1 MQSTLNNLCAS
12 EASAYRLWLILLV
25 LFALVVGAALWAE
38 FPMSVPWAR
47 TPERIA
53 TLILILLLVLLG
65 FWYLSAACRA
75 AMWMPLVAF
84 LIAILGLLAAFWNHP
99 RVTQLLL
106 TQDSK
111 K

>member
-1 MQSTLNNLCAS
+1 MQDALNTLCVS

-25 LFALVVGAALWAE
+25 LFVLIVGAALWAE
-38 FPMSVPWAR
+38 FPMSVSWAR

-53 TLILILLLVLLG
+53 TLILVLLLLLLG
-65 FWYLSAACRA
+65 FWYFSATCRA
-75 AMWMPLVAF
+75 ALWMPLVAF

-106 TQDSK
+106 SQNVK